1 MRQNLHLHLA
11 HILHFLY
18 TFDLSVLLV
27 QLLYYP
33 QMNYQYSYYYHCT
46 VVRII
51 CFYCSFRIF
60 FRQCF
65 L

>member
-1 MRQNLHLHLA
+1 MCQNLHLHLA

-33 QMNYQYSYYYHCT
+33 QMNYQYSYYYHLY
-46 VVRII
+46 
-51 CFYCSFRIF
+51 YCLYYL
-60 FRQCF
+60 F
-65 L
+65 LL

>member
-1 MRQNLHLHLA
+1 MCQNLHLHLA

-33 QMNYQYSYYYHCT
+33 QMNYQYSLSLIH
-46 VVRII
+46 I
-51 CFYCSFRIF
+51 
-60 FRQCF
+60 
-65 L
+65 